1 MRSNALIPYPC
12 NDFAAAP
19 PAPAPATAP
28 PSAGASP
35 AALLRL
41 TAFAAKKSVAAK
53 EWSLSELLPA
63 AFCLLPSAS
72 YWLLAAAAAAA
83 AGWNCS

>member
-12 NDFAAAP
+12 NDFATAP
-19 PAPAPATAP
+19 PATAP

-63 AFCLLPSAS
+63 AFCQ
-72 YWLLAAAAAAA
+72 LLAASCCC
-83 AGWNCS
+83 WLELLLTEWSYKYLR

>member
-19 PAPAPATAP
+19 PDTAP
-28 PSAGASP
+28 PSAGVSP

-41 TAFAAKKSVAAK
+41 TAFAAKKSVAAQ

-72 YWLLAAAAAAA
+72 YWLLAAAAAV
-83 AGWNCS
+83 GWNCS